1 MFTWLEARM
10 VSVLS
15 RSRHTGPR
23 DRVFD
28 LLHAGHFPR
37 TLRGQ
42 DAAPVYQLING
53 VIQAL
58 DSMGTQLND
67 ISEVIHRVRL
77 LSYLHGVPREYDTD
91 GTITPGPP
99 PCRTTRRPRSSQTAQ
114 RVVAFRRM

>member
-15 RSRHTGPR
+15 RARHTCPR

-28 LLHAGHFPR
+28 LVHAGHFPR

-42 DAAPVYQLING
+42 DAAPGYQLING

-58 DSMGTQLND
+58 DSMGTQLNG

-114 RVVAFRRM
+114 RVVAFRRK